1 MIFNTPLVT
10 IVLPVYNGA
19 QYLSESIKSCLN
31 QTYQNIELI
40 IVDDCSTDNTPE
52 IIYEY
57 LKKDT
62 RVKSICHKENRKLP
76 AALNTGFKMAI
87 GEYFTW
93 TSDDNLYHP
102 AAIEEMLIFMQKNPE
117 VNVVY
122 TDYSIIDEKG
132 LIIKNQIVE
141 EPDILKYRSCIS
153 ACFMYQSKVYKCL
166 KGFDEGLFLVEDYDF
181 WLRAFRYF
189 TLKPLHKNLYFYR
202 RHSKSLTDQY
212 NEKIFLLTRKVM
224 ARYEAID
231 FHINIDDIK
240 QRPVFIWGTGNGG
253 KYTFKVLQK
262 AGIEVN
268 GFIDSNPVKW
278 SKQYF
283 NLPISSPEDIEKVK
297 FQITPFIFI
306 GSTFIDEI
314 ERKLEELGYKKGKD
328 FTINIF
334 ANSI

>member
-1 MIFNTPLVT
+1 
-10 IVLPVYNGA
+10 
-19 QYLSESIKSCLN
+19 
-31 QTYQNIELI
+31 
-40 IVDDCSTDNTPE
+40 
-52 IIYEY
+52 
-57 LKKDT
+57 
-62 RVKSICHKENRKLP
+62 
-76 AALNTGFKMAI
+76 
-87 GEYFTW
+87 
-93 TSDDNLYHP
+93 
-102 AAIEEMLIFMQKNPE
+102 
-117 VNVVY
+117 
-122 TDYSIIDEKG
+122 
-132 LIIKNQIVE
+132 
-141 EPDILKYRSCIS
+141 
-153 ACFMYQSKVYKCL
+153 
-166 KGFDEGLFLVEDYDF
+166 
-181 WLRAFRYF
+181 
-189 TLKPLHKNLYFYR
+189 
-202 RHSKSLTDQY
+202 
-212 NEKIFLLTRKVM
+212 M